1 MKRLLEI
8 IILFLILINPLKA
21 DDIQSFEIDGMSI
34 GDSLLKYFNEKEI
47 NNSIKTEYASK
58 KFYSV
63 HFSSNLNNYDQ
74 YSFSIKTGDKK
85 YMIYDLSGDIYF
97 VDDLS
102 GCLKKKKEIVKEISS
117 MYSSIK
123 KENYSHKYKTIA
135 DGKSISEVTDLEF
148 KNGFIRIYCNSYSKE
163 TEKLGFK
170 DSLVVSISNNEFMD
184 WLNNEAYK

>member
-21 DDIQSFEIDGMSI
+21 DDIRSFEIDGMSI

-74 YSFSIKTGDKK
+74 YSFSIKSGDKK

-123 KENYSHKYKTIA
+123 KENYSYKYKTIA